1 VPAATIGEPP
11 QADDDAEALPAALGG
26 PVALIDFSGSPH
38 GGTQRHL
45 PEWQSQ
51 PKITPTT
58 IIDHSIVGSGESAW
72 QMFATRS
79 GLESHFIVLGRR
91 SGLQDGHIWQ
101 LMDTDREADANLN
114 GNAYALSIETED
126 DGDPDNQPW
135 TGAQLRSLIWLHAE
149 LRRVH
154 PTIPQRESRSCA
166 DPGGHGYHT
175 MHGAPSCWTPSVK
188 TCPGRVR
195 VVQWRD
201 DLLPAYLGG
210 IPTLE
215 DDMTEE
221 QARQL
226 RAVYDGLIV
235 PGTTSPEQTVDLL
248 FARVRTVEAAMQP
261 IQNDLAQLKAQ
272 VAELTQLVKGLALGS
287 LEGDFDVTGVV
298 HAAASP
304 PPPP

>member
-1 VPAATIGEPP
+1 
-11 QADDDAEALPAALGG
+11 
-26 PVALIDFSGSPH
+26 VALLDFNGSPH
-38 GGTQRHL
+38 GGSQRHL

-101 LMDTDREADANLN
+101 LMTTDRQADANLN
-114 GNAYALSIETED
+114 GNGYALSIETED
-126 DGDPDNQPW
+126 DGDPDTQPW

-166 DPGGHGYHT
+166 DPGGHGFHT
-175 MHGAPSCWTPSVK
+175 MHGAPSCWTPVAK
-188 TCPGRVR
+188 TCPGVVR
-195 VVQWRD
+195 RRQWED
-201 DLLPAYLGG
+201 VLLPAYLGG
-210 IPTLE
+210 TPTLE
-215 DDMTEE
+215 DDMTPEE
-221 QARQL
+221 SRQL

-235 PGTTSPEQTVDLL
+235 PGTQTPDETVNLL
-248 FARVRTVEAAMQP
+248 FARVRTIEAAVQP
-261 IQNDLAQLKAQ
+261 QVNAVAQLQAQ
-272 VAELTQLVKGLALGS
+272 VAELTQLVKGLALGD
-287 LEGDFDVTGVV
+287 LGTVELVGEFTGTANAQTSV
-298 HAAASP
+298 P
-304 PPPP
+304 PPP